1 MDMYQIDVDAQV
13 HAALRELGRTGDTF
27 NGVLRSLLGLPGQK
41 LAGRSRHRLSR
52 HGLGPLLDAGLL
64 QPGQRLIW
72 DRPRLHEQ
80 HTVTVDADGNLIT
93 EAGTVCATPNVATRA
108 LSGYPAAGWPAFCT
122 DEGVSLEMLRS
133 QLASSQTGNAR
144 QNRASEG

>member
-52 HGLGPLLDAGLL
+52 HGLGPLLDAGL